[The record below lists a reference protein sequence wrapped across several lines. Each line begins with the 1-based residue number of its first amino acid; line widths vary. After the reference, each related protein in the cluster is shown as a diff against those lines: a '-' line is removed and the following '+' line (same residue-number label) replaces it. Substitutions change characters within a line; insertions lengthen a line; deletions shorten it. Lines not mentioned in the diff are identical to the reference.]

1 MTNQK
6 IKKELTEMFQDKGVM
21 INCIKI
27 WGSDKENK
35 SIKKITVSLESYES
49 DTLFN
54 IKDVLDMFTE
64 RFSISIDTSLIEI

>member
-6 IKKELTEMFQDKGVM
+6 IKKELTEMLQDKGVM

-27 WGSDKENK
+27 WSNDKENK
-35 SIKKITVSLESYES
+35 SIKKITVSLESYEN

>member
-6 IKKELTEMFQDKGVM
+6 IKKELTEMFYDKGVM

-27 WGSDKENK
+27 WGNNKENK
-35 SIKKITVSLESYES
+35 NIKKITVSLESYES

>member
-6 IKKELTEMFQDKGVM
+6 IKKELTEMFQNKGVM

-27 WGSDKENK
+27 WGNNKENK
-35 SIKKITVSLESYES
+35 SIKKITISLESYES